1 MSKTD
6 SSVERPFPHVTGVT
20 TMTTYMKLQEELAD
34 ARHAYID
41 MKERALAA
49 EAALATMIEQK
60 EYFRQCWEATEAALA
75 ERDKPCVWKQDADKW
90 YMTACEN
97 AFSDMQGSYCPGC
110 GHPIEV
116 TE

>member
-1 MSKTD
+1 
-6 SSVERPFPHVTGVT
+6 
-20 TMTTYMKLQEELAD
+20 MTTDAEIRKLMHAELKACHED
-34 ARHAYID
+34 FEAMRTRCAS
-41 MKERALAA
+41 A

-60 EYFRQCWEATEAALA
+60 EYFRQCWEAAEAALA
-75 ERDKPCVWKQDADKW
+75 ERDKPCVWMQEAGKW